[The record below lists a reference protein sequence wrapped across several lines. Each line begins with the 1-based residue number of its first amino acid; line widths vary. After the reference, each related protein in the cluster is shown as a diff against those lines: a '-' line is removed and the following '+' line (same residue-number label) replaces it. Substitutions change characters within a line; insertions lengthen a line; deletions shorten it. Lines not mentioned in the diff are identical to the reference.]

1 MPPWPR
7 IAISVYPQAR
17 CLWTSST
24 WILSAAFVKR
34 SRSTRLRPSVWSS
47 EDQEKKFGTFIKGR
61 LRLAWFRARRAL
73 RESPTSKKASDFA
86 KQCGIQ
92 AVQTHC
98 GFIPENPNDPVYK
111 ETIAA
116 SRGGVGYCRNNGQN
130 LRYETGQETPITSC
144 ARFRT

>member
-34 SRSTRLRPSVWSS
+34 SRSTRLRPPLWSS

-61 LRLAWFRARRAL
+61 LRLAWFRARRS
-73 RESPTSKKASDFA
+73 EEHTSELQSHSDLVCRLLLEKKKKK
-86 KQCGIQ
+86 KQ
-92 AVQTHC
+92 
-98 GFIPENPNDPVYK
+98 
-111 ETIAA
+111 
-116 SRGGVGYCRNNGQN
+116 
-130 LRYETGQETPITSC
+130 
-144 ARFRT
+144 